1 MFNVIVTVT
10 YHFSGTIRRFAI
22 PERFNNCEL
31 AEKAAQQLTHTSY
44 LDDGVSRIVTHA
56 AEVVEVRHV

>member
-22 PERFNNCEL
+22 PERFNNREL

-44 LDDGVSRIVTHA
+44 LDDGVSKL
-56 AEVVEVRHV
+56 